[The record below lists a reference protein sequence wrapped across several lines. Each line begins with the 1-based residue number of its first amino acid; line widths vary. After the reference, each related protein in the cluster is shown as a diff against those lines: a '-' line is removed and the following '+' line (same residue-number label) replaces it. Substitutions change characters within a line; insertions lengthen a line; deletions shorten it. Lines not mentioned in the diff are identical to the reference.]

1 MRPRHRWQPQRKGW
15 EGRPNLSQRRLTLA
29 PQPWPFCLT
38 RPPQKQGGEGQK
50 LKIVLGWI
58 GGGIVHVAGGIV
70 VALLS
75 YVKTG
80 ALTLPTPIYYTYPYP
95 YSYAIPLRFL
105 RNPYSYPTQL
115 DQGCYQGSCCC
126 LAGITPHR

>member
-1 MRPRHRWQPQRKGW
+1 M
-15 EGRPNLSQRRLTLA
+15 
-29 PQPWPFCLT
+29 
-38 RPPQKQGGEGQK
+38 
-50 LKIVLGWI
+50 LGWI

-80 ALTLPTPIYYTYPYP
+80 ALTLPTPYTILLYYCTVYPYP

-105 RNPYSYPTQL
+105 RNPYS
-115 DQGCYQGSCCC
+115 
-126 LAGITPHR
+126 

>member
-1 MRPRHRWQPQRKGW
+1 M
-15 EGRPNLSQRRLTLA
+15 
-29 PQPWPFCLT
+29 
-38 RPPQKQGGEGQK
+38 
-50 LKIVLGWI
+50 LGWI

-80 ALTLPTPIYYTYPYP
+80 ALTLPTPYTILLYYCTVYPYP

-115 DQGCYQGSCCC
+115 DQGCYQGSCCR
-126 LAGITPHR
+126 LAGIYTPHR

>member
-1 MRPRHRWQPQRKGW
+1 MRPWHRWQPQRKGW

-29 PQPWPFCLT
+29 PNRWPLCLT

-80 ALTLPTPIYYTYPYP
+80 ALTLPTPYTILLYYC
-95 YSYAIPLRFL
+95 IPLPLLVR
-105 RNPYSYPTQL
+105 YPPTL
-115 DQGCYQGSCCC
+115 S
-126 LAGITPHR
+126 T